1 MKNAKKETTQQLK
14 TKKILKKEWNLTNI
28 VQNAKNTLRI
38 KRQNN
43 KIGVEFGADLR
54 LARTDQ
60 GTKHYIS
67 AVVNR
72 TIVKQTKQFIVQA
85 EGTYGEF
92 PR

>member
-1 MKNAKKETTQQLK
+1 MRCMRIK

-28 VQNAKNTLRI
+28 VQNAENTLRI

-54 LARTDQ
+54 LARLT

-85 EGTYGEF
+85 EGTYGEI